1 MLLSWSGVAK
11 QGRCSSLAWLF
22 TIVKHGY
29 TGSLFV
35 KLSDTATPS
44 RVLVCKSAG
53 CSLLR
58 FCSMNENIAFSIS
71 HNNTWTPPHTHRS
84 ELLIHEHFSIRTVV
98 IRVEGNGLGTGITFS
113 KKDSPEVSIKG
124 ILAISPAFIITG
136 RKTKARERAV
146 TVQLA
151 LET

>member
-1 MLLSWSGVAK
+1 M
-11 QGRCSSLAWLF
+11 
-22 TIVKHGY
+22 
-29 TGSLFV
+29 
-35 KLSDTATPS
+35 
-44 RVLVCKSAG
+44 
-53 CSLLR
+53 
-58 FCSMNENIAFSIS
+58 
-71 HNNTWTPPHTHRS
+71 
-84 ELLIHEHFSIRTVV
+84 V